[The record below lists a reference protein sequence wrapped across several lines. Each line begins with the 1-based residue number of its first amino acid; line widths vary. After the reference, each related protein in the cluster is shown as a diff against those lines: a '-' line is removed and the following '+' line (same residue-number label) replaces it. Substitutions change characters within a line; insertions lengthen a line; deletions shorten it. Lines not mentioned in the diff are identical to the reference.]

1 MAVATTAL
9 EAMGGAERVVLKI
22 AGHFD
27 ATVFTTRYSPEVTFE
42 GFRDLDVKV
51 LSNPLQR
58 LPIGKRLSTGLAAG
72 TTFYYTD
79 LCKFGDFDL
88 VNAHQ
93 SPSEWLRNKNKPM
106 IFYCHSPNR
115 EAFDLYEWRMRR
127 RDPLR
132 KLAFWS
138 AIKAFRH
145 FEFQIVPKI
154 EYIFTNS
161 KNSKGR
167 IKKYLNR
174 DAEILHPG
182 IDVEKFRSGEYG
194 NYFLYPSRITPEKD
208 IEFSI
213 SAFRRLCERVKSHR
227 LVIAGALSDR
237 PEHVAYFEKLKKLAA
252 GLPIEFRTNVG
263 DDEYMELY
271 SGSLAVLYTP
281 INEDFGLVPLE
292 AMAAEK
298 PCIAKNEGGPR
309 ETVIDGVDGFL
320 VNTSEE
326 MADRMEFFIR
336 NPAPAGQFGKKGR
349 KKVERDFTW
358 ENFLKRFKEK
368 AKEVIKNAEEK

>member
-9 EAMGGAERVVLKI
+9 EAKGGAERVVLKL
-22 AGHFD
+22 AEHFD
-27 ATVFTTRYSPEVTFE
+27 ATVFTTRYSPEGTYEEF
-42 GFRDLDVKV
+42 GDLDIRILK
-51 LSNPLQR
+51 SPLQK
-58 LPIGKRLSTGLAAG
+58 LPIGKRLSTGIAAG
-72 TTFYYTD
+72 STFYTANLQEY
-79 LCKFGDFDL
+79 GDFDII
-88 VNAHQ
+88 NAHQ
-93 SPSEWLRNKNKPM
+93 SPSEWLRNKNKQM
-106 IFYCHSPNR
+106 IWYCHSPNR

-132 KLAFWS
+132 KLAFWT

-145 FEFQIVPKI
+145 FEFQVVPKI

-161 KNSKGR
+161 KNSKSR

-182 IDVEKFRSGEYG
+182 IEVGKFRSGEYG
-194 NYFLYPSRITPEKD
+194 NYFLYPGRITPEKD

-213 SAFRRLCERVKSHR
+213 SAFRRLCERVKGHR
-227 LVIAGALSDR
+227 MVIAGSLSDR
-237 PEHVAYFEKLKKLAA
+237 PEHIAYFDKLKKMAA
-252 GLPIEFRTNVG
+252 GLPVEFQTNLSEG
-263 DDEYMELY
+263 ELTELY
-271 SGSLAVLYTP
+271 AGALAVLYTP
-281 INEDFGLVPLE
+281 INEDFGLIPPE

-320 VNTSEE
+320 VNNPDE

-336 NPAPAGQFGKKGR
+336 NPALAEQFGKKGK

-358 ENFLKRFKEK
+358 DHFLKRFEEK
-368 AKEVIKNAEEK
+368 AKEVLKNAEEK